1 MTVKASIFALKV
13 IQCDDKFKFNSLVF
27 DRRGESPTFH
37 DVKFETFNPDK
48 PFNRLL
54 TKFISCII
62 LVNTL
67 QEG

>member
-13 IQCDDKFKFNSLVF
+13 IQCDDKFKSNSF
-27 DRRGESPTFH
+27 SKEESPTFH